1 MKQELR
7 AFGYVRVSV
16 DEEGGGNNASIASQV
31 EAIEAHAA
39 REGIEIVEIFREPNV
54 SGHKL
59 ARKEFDRMI
68 DAATSPD
75 RPVHQ
80 IIVYNLTRFSR
91 RLMTQIVSEHR
102 LTQA

>member
-39 REGIEIVEIFREPNV
+39 REGIQ
-54 SGHKL
+54 S
-59 ARKEFDRMI
+59 RKTEF
-68 DAATSPD
+68 T
-75 RPVHQ
+75 
-80 IIVYNLTRFSR
+80 
-91 RLMTQIVSEHR
+91 
-102 LTQA
+102 